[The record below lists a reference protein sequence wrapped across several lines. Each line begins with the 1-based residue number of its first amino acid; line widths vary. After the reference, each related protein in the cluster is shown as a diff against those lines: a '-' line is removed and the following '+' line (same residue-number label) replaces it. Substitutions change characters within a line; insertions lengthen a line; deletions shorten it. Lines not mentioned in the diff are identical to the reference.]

1 MCIGCAQS
9 SLAAAESLGLEPQ
22 ATRSI
27 AIGAA
32 AVMLFSLVVPM
43 ATPATNVKAGAV
55 CTKANEKVV
64 KSGKTFVCNKSGKKL
79 VWKIQARKQRPAQS
93 PNTNPVNTT
102 PVIPIPAVNRLAIYN
117 SGPGNATAPTSFE
130 LPVSVASAPAGAN
143 LKLWIYDPT
152 NKNRA
157 IGSPGIWLR
166 PTGSDWRFSPTPN
179 LDGSYFTTLPA
190 GEYIFDTVEPRGNY
204 QDYGRKTYS
213 LTINTSGVASI
224 NGLLPNSAG
233 FFTVTLIDRKASQPV
248 FNPTSRC
255 QLRELNVNPGMNVGF
270 PKHQERLVS
279 SGVVRALII
288 PVEFPSITG
297 RGEPAEIFHKM
308 TTEMT
313 EYFKA
318 MSNNQ
323 VSFDFKILSSW
334 HKVNFEPSKFNLG
347 TWGSG
352 DPGGYYQAVL
362 NSADSI
368 VDYSL
373 FDVVY
378 VLSPKEIAWTDIAYG
393 PAFPFNKTTNDGAV
407 RNGTISGADAY
418 QQNERLAWAWMAH
431 ETGHL
436 FGMHDLYNIA
446 PASNSYGDWD
456 LMSNNWGNVLELN
469 AWNRYT
475 QNWLTDAQVRCFEPN
490 QLNTPVEVLLN
501 PINQRNSEVKA
512 AAIRLSDSE
521 ILVAEVRRNG
531 GYDQMSAAQAGVL
544 IYKVDMRVQSI
555 RGGWQTQR
563 RPGST
568 DPRFLDALLK
578 PGDKIKVGNIQIEVV
593 SSAANGDLIR
603 ITN

>member
-1 MCIGCAQS
+1 MCVSCVQNGVAIADS
-9 SLAAAESLGLEPQ
+9 IGLEPQ
-22 ATRSI
+22 TTKALSI
-27 AIGAA
+27 VTA
-32 AVMLFSLVVPM
+32 AVMLFSLAVPM
-43 ATPATNVKAGAV
+43 ATPATKVKAGAV
-55 CTKANEKVV
+55 CTKANVKIV
-64 KSGKTFVCNKSGKKL
+64 KSGNTFVCKKSGKKL
-79 VWKIQARKQRPAQS
+79 VWRIQTTKQRPTQTPS
-93 PNTNPVNTT
+93 TDPVVTT
-102 PVIPIPAVNRLAIYN
+102 PVVITPGSSQFSIYTG
-117 SGPGNATAPTSFE
+117 GPGNATAPKSFE
-130 LPVSVASAPAGAN
+130 LPVAVVPAPASAN
-143 LKLWIYDPT
+143 LKLWIYDPA
-152 NKNRA
+152 NQNRA

-166 PTGSDWRFSPTPN
+166 PAGSDWRFSPTSN
-179 LDGSYFTTLPA
+179 SDGSYFTTLPA
-190 GEYIFDTVEPRGNY
+190 GEYIFDTVEPSGNR
-204 QDYGRKTYS
+204 QDYGRKTYT
-213 LTINTSGVASI
+213 LTISTAGVASI

-233 FFTVTLIDRKASQPV
+233 YFTVTLIDRKVSSAV
-248 FNPTSRC
+248 FNPTSSC

-270 PKHQERLVS
+270 PKHQDRLVS

-297 RGEPAEIFHKM
+297 KGEPAVIFRKM
-308 TTEMT
+308 AIEMS
-313 EYFKA
+313 EYFKQ
-318 MSNNQ
+318 MSNNR
-323 VSFDFKILSSW
+323 VSFDFKILPSW
-334 HKVNFEPSKFNLG
+334 HKVNFEPSKYKLG

-436 FGMHDLYNIA
+436 FGMHDLYNID
-446 PASNSYGDWD
+446 PAVNTYGDWD
-456 LMSNNWGNVLELN
+456 LMSNSWGDVLELN

-475 QNWLTDAQVRCFEPN
+475 QNWLTDAQVRCLEPN

-501 PINQRNSEVKA
+501 PLNQRNSEVKA

-531 GYDQMSAAQAGVL
+531 GYDRMSAAQAGVL
-544 IYKVDMRVQSI
+544 IYKVDMRIQSI

-578 PGDKIKVGNIQIEVV
+578 PGDKIKVGDIQIEVV
-593 SSAANGDLIR
+593 SSGAGGDLIR
-603 ITN
+603 ISK

>member
-55 CTKANEKVV
+55 CTKANVKVV
-64 KSGKTFVCNKSGKKL
+64 KSGKTFVCNKNKGGKKL
-79 VWKIQARKQRPAQS
+79 VWKIQARKQRSTQS
-93 PNTNPVNTT
+93 PSTNPAN
-102 PVIPIPAVNRLAIYN
+102 PVSVANRLTIYN
-117 SGPGNATAPTSFE
+117 SGPGAASAPASFE
-130 LPVSVASAPAGAN
+130 LPVSVALAPTGAN
-143 LKLWIYDPT
+143 LKLWIYDPA

-166 PTGSDWRFSPTPN
+166 PAGSDWRFSPTSN
-179 LDGSYFTTLPA
+179 SDGSYFTTLPA
-190 GEYIFDTVEPRGNY
+190 GEYIFDTVEPNGNT
-204 QDYGRKTYS
+204 QDYERKTYS
-213 LTINTSGVASI
+213 LTISTSGVASI

-233 FFTVTLIDRKASQPV
+233 FFTVTLIDRKANQLV

-255 QLRELNVNPGMNVGF
+255 QLREQNDKNPGMNVGF

-288 PVEFPSITG
+288 PVEFPRLAG
-297 RGEPAEIFHKM
+297 KGEPAVVFHKM
-308 TTEMT
+308 ATKMEN
-313 EYFKA
+313 YFKA
-318 MSNNQ
+318 MSNNR

-352 DPGGYYQAVL
+352 DPGGYFQAVL
-362 NSADSI
+362 DSTDSI
-368 VDYSL
+368 VDFSL

-378 VLSPKEIAWTDIAYG
+378 VLSPKEIAFTDIAYG
-393 PAFPFNKTTNDGAV
+393 PAFPSSFTTNDGAV

-418 QQNERLAWAWMAH
+418 QANEGNFDWAWMAH

-436 FGMHDLYNIA
+436 FGMHDLYTEV
-446 PASNSYGDWD
+446 PPGTYGHWD
-456 LMSNNWGNVLELN
+456 LMANNWGSALELN

-531 GYDQMSAAQAGVL
+531 GYDQLSAAQAGVL

-563 RPGST
+563 RRGST
-568 DPRFLDALLK
+568 DPDFMDALLK

-593 SSAANGDLIR
+593 SSATNGDLIR
-603 ITN
+603 ISK